1 MFENACNKCV
11 LMVIYRWIGKVLKKK
26 VDKMTREERIRKIE
40 ERRQKRL
47 ANPNTYT
54 INEQDGL
61 YIIQIYNEC
70 DMLLENKCYKKLG
83 SALNQA
89 KKWNAVER

>member
-1 MFENACNKCV
+1 
-11 LMVIYRWIGKVLKKK
+11 
-26 VDKMTREERIRKIE
+26 MTREERIRKIE
-40 ERRQKRL
+40 ERRQRRL
-47 ANPNTYT
+47 SNPNTYT
-54 INEQDGL
+54 ITKQDGL
-61 YIIQIYNEC
+61 YIIKIYSSC

>member
-1 MFENACNKCV
+1 
-11 LMVIYRWIGKVLKKK
+11 
-26 VDKMTREERIRKIE
+26 MTREERMKKIE

-47 ANPNTYT
+47 SNPNTYT
-54 INEQDGL
+54 IAEQDGL
-61 YIIQIYNEC
+61 YIIQIYNSY
-70 DMLLENKCYKKLG
+70 DILLETKCYKKLG